1 MNEGKFVDWVDVNK
15 AALSVK
21 GTKFTIKLKC

>member
-1 MNEGKFVDWVDVNK
+1 MNEGKFVDCVDANK
-15 AALSVK
+15 AALPVK